1 MFDKLYELIFPWQI
15 SDDKLLFYLRTFRA
29 EDIAT
34 LNKRPLSSVNYRI
47 NKIVKVMIKNNEPFM
62 TILVKTKIHEA
73 KLREM
78 INDYNFSQLS
88 KQDSKPY
95 SDIK

>member
-34 LNKRPLSSVNYRI
+34 LNKRPLSNVNYRI
-47 NKIVKVMIKNNEPFM
+47 NKIVKDMIKNNEPFM
-62 TILVKTKIHEA
+62 TILVKTKIPEA

-88 KQDSKPY
+88 NQDSKPY

>member
-34 LNKRPLSSVNYRI
+34 LNKRPLSNVNYRI
-47 NKIVKVMIKNNEPFM
+47 NKIVKDMIKNNEPFM
-62 TILVKTKIHEA
+62 TILVKTKIPEA

-88 KQDSKPY
+88 NQDSKPY
-95 SDIK
+95 SDII